1 MKLLSKSALF
11 LLVLSIFLTQSV
23 FAVRYNIYDLGED
36 IAPQFL
42 NENGQVIVKNIAY
55 GGIDYGYNYLW
66 SKNSGYT
73 IIPSPSGSDMDVT
86 GLNNNGMVVGT
97 QYTLDG
103 ETHAFVWDN
112 AYGLQ
117 LFETLGYESKGTA
130 INDNNQVIGSYYGD
144 EYPLSRGKGFIWSN
158 AGGLTEIGTEGWYE
172 THPQVINNSGVVYG
186 AGESWQES
194 RTMYKY
200 DSVTG
205 TMQNIGVPQY
215 LPSGRYADF
224 YAVNDSGQATGN
236 YSAYSGYSSFYYD
249 DTRGFVR
256 LYVPF
261 HGDYEVSTWDINNS
275 GKVLGYY
282 YDNEIGQEVG
292 FILTDIEPYP
302 QMISIS
308 SGVGSTM
315 PFDLN
320 NLNQVVGGYTNEIYE
335 NTAFLWENGTIVNL
349 DALISD
355 PSWTELTF
363 AVAINDNGQMIGS
376 GTKDGVYHGFF
387 MEPYAEWKYIQNAS
401 AMFGF
406 TESDI
411 DNLFDLY
418 YQQSATP
425 IQIAGDLWYYTGN
438 EFVGKSIGD
447 AWSEGDYKYIY
458 LGSGLTT
465 NPNLENGYGA
475 PVPEPL
481 SIILLIS
488 GIIGL
493 LKRKI
498 S

>member
-11 LLVLSIFLTQSV
+11 LLVLSVFWTQSV

-42 NENGQVIVKNIAY
+42 NENGQVIVQNIAY

-73 IIPSPSGSDMDVT
+73 IIPSPSGSDMEVT

-236 YSAYSGYSSFYYD
+236 YETYTGQSAFYYD
-249 DTRGFVR
+249 ATRGFVR

-261 HGDYEVSTWDINNS
+261 HGDYEVYTWDINNS

-292 FILTDIEPYP
+292 FILTHLEPYLE
-302 QMISIS
+302 MITIS

-335 NTAFLWENGTIVNL
+335 NTAFLWENGTIMNL

-376 GTKDGVYHGFF
+376 GEKDGVYHGFF

-447 AWSEGDYKYIY
+447 AWTEGDYKYIY

-481 SIILLIS
+481 SILLLIS